1 MSEKGKEAGI
11 AVTAEEL
18 ARINRFAK
26 KELRAEEVYTFAVKL
41 CDNEVDRDFERFDR
55 AALEKLSELFVGRTG
70 IFDHSW
76 SAGGQTARIYRA
88 EVIEEETRTTAG
100 DKYCWCKGWAYMLR
114 TEKNAELIA
123 EIEGGIK
130 KEVSVGCSAAK
141 RSCSICGKD
150 AGLCEHERGKYY
162 GGKLCYAVL
171 SDITDAYEWS
181 FVAVPAQRAAGVVK
195 RFGQGE
201 GSLKAMVRACGS
213 RAQVRELEELETF
226 SALGKSDL
234 GALRRVE
241 EGVVLPTTAIRTQE
255 NLVKLHKRGRM
266 LVASYEAIRFQR
278 LDLFSVTLRQIGAYI
293 ARMHLDD
300 AVQVLMNGDGN
311 NNAAD
316 AYEIGSGSG
325 KISGTAGTLTYS
337 ALLEFWSK
345 FDPYS
350 MNTML
355 VSNDVMLQMLKLS
368 EFQNPLTGLN
378 FQGTGTLSTPLG
390 AKLLRTSA
398 VPAGKLIGLDKNYAL
413 EHICGSEVMVEYDK
427 LIDRQIERAAIT
439 SISGFAKPYQE
450 ASKVL
455 TV

>member
-213 RAQVRELEELETF
+213 RAQVRELEELEKL
-226 SALGKSDL
+226 SALGKSYL
-234 GALRRVE
+234 GALRREVRR
-241 EGVVLPTTAIRTQE
+241 L
-255 NLVKLHKRGRM
+255 M
-266 LVASYEAIRFQR
+266 LAQ
-278 LDLFSVTLRQIGAYI
+278 T
-293 ARMHLDD
+293 
-300 AVQVLMNGDGN
+300 
-311 NNAAD
+311 
-316 AYEIGSGSG
+316 
-325 KISGTAGTLTYS
+325 
-337 ALLEFWSK
+337 
-345 FDPYS
+345 
-350 MNTML
+350 
-355 VSNDVMLQMLKLS
+355 
-368 EFQNPLTGLN
+368 
-378 FQGTGTLSTPLG
+378 
-390 AKLLRTSA
+390 
-398 VPAGKLIGLDKNYAL
+398 
-413 EHICGSEVMVEYDK
+413 
-427 LIDRQIERAAIT
+427 
-439 SISGFAKPYQE
+439 
-450 ASKVL
+450 
-455 TV
+455 